1 MIEIT
6 TLLVLIAAGY
16 LLGSIPVAWLVT
28 KWLTGKDLQGLG
40 SGNVGVMNTALSVH
54 RWAGLLVF
62 AAELAKGL
70 LAVEAARVLEG
81 SEMAVGMTALAT
93 IVGTRYPIW
102 LRGHGGRGNSAA
114 LGALALIS
122 ALTLV
127 IMAAAYLVA
136 RVLMGSNF
144 LAMRVSLLLLPPV
157 FGLVTQSWWWVLF
170 GACFSLVF
178 LSTHRPETDDHLR
191 IKARYPTLWAFLTAP
206 PRK

>member
-1 MIEIT
+1 MI
-6 TLLVLIAAGY
+6 AGY
-16 LLGSIPVAWLVT
+16 LVGSIPVAWLVT
-28 KWLTGKDLQGLG
+28 RLATGKDLKRLG

-54 RWAGLLVF
+54 RCAGLLVF
-62 AAELAKGL
+62 AAELAKGAFAV
-70 LAVEAARVLEG
+70 LAAHALDG
-81 SEMAVGMTALAT
+81 SEMAVGFTALAT
-93 IVGTRYPIW
+93 IIGTRYPIW

-122 ALTLV
+122 ALTLA
-127 IMAAAYLVA
+127 IMAAVYVLA

-144 LAMRVSLLLLPPV
+144 LAMRASLLLLPPV
-157 FGLVTQSWWWVLF
+157 FGLVTQSWWSVLL